1 MIKTRKSVKK
11 EIQQMVRRI
20 VKEFDPD
27 TIILFGSY
35 ARGQAGPDSDV
46 DLLVVMPVEGSKR
59 AKQLEIR
66 SALRDVHFPK
76 DIIVSR
82 PEEFQWRKDVVGTIE
97 CSAVREGKTLY
108 VREKPPFSKE
118 LS

>member
-1 MIKTRKSVKK
+1 MVKTRSSVKK
-11 EIQQMVRRI
+11 QIRSMVRRI
-20 VKEFDPD
+20 VAQFNPEQ
-27 TIILFGSY
+27 IILFGSH

-66 SALRDVHFPK
+66 AAVHDVHLPK

-82 PEEFQWRKDVVGTIE
+82 SEEFQWRKDTVGTIE
-97 CSAVREGKTLY
+97 HPAVREGQVLY
-108 VREKPPFSKE
+108 ARR
-118 LS
+118 